1 MADDAGFAV
10 ALTLREQL
18 LQDALQVAYGGG
30 GFPHTLK
37 SADFGGLPGSPPANL
52 DVFLAPPSVAC
63 HQNNTMTVTFDLW
76 GQLEVTISG
85 VDETAQIHGHLAVDL
100 EPAFTIVFVAVR
112 QADGSTKQVPFLQ
125 MDAART
131 TLTVSPVSGWDFTV
145 IAAPG
150 FSAAADA
157 YLRSADFV
165 QRLQGAVG
173 LAVAAG
179 VVPMPSTQADFLGA
193 MAAAVNPRG
202 ETSVRQGSILVGFN
216 VDDPDNPIVGDA
228 DQLRDFAQDNQL
240 AAVVN
245 RRAVPILLQDV
256 QTGLADGVAK
266 AGAHLDGPLS
276 ITADLGRFR
285 VSGSASDSEG
295 SASFSF
301 SIVPT
306 LFAYRPGMVF
316 TYLPKTRWVKQ
327 RSWPALGFTA
337 TDIQVDV
344 DPSWWVGV
352 GAVLLEFFNP
362 MVIPALIA
370 TLENKSEETAADI
383 QARAASAFDPAAR
396 VRRLPASGPG
406 GAAVRI
412 ELAQFNIT
420 ADGTYTG
427 LKVTPE
433 PLPGMLIGPV
443 SIPADYRGAELNY
456 TVRLPFTVALD
467 DPKLRIRWTVIDPV
481 SGDVLANDDGPAQG
495 RDKIPFPFVAD
506 ALLADASAL
515 LVTVRVYRTLGPTI
529 TDLFNDQITLEIS
542 GPLAPGTF
550 TRWNYQDRNPQILF
564 SKPLQQWV
572 YNGEAEVKRHSRIHR
587 TDAKHCA
594 FYDKQSKW
602 GPQAQ
607 TFDQL
612 SFPIRDI
619 ALNRYQLCDYC
630 FFGGPDKLRPR
641 L

>member
-18 LQDALQVAYGGG
+18 LRDALAVAYGSG
-30 GFPHTLK
+30 GFPHTLN

-76 GQLEVTISG
+76 GQLEVTING
-85 VDETAQIHGHLAVDL
+85 VDEAAQIHGHLALDL
-100 EPAFTIVFVAVR
+100 VPAFGIVFVGVP
-112 QADGSTKQVPFLQ
+112 QPDGSTKQVPFLQ
-125 MDAART
+125 MDGART
-131 TLTVSPVSGWDFTV
+131 TLTVSPLTGWDFAV

-150 FSAAADA
+150 FSPAADV
-157 YLRSADFV
+157 YLRSSDFV
-165 QRLQGAVG
+165 LRLQQAVG
-173 LAVAAG
+173 VAVAAG
-179 VVPMPSTQADFLGA
+179 LVPMPSTQADFLGP
-193 MAAAVNPRG
+193 MAAAVNKDG
-202 ETSVRQGSILVGFN
+202 ETRVRQGSILVGFN
-216 VDDPDNPIVGDA
+216 VNDPDHPIVGNA

-245 RRAVPILLQDV
+245 KQAVPILLQDV
-256 QTGLADGVAK
+256 QTELADGVAK
-266 AGAHLDGPLS
+266 AGAHLDGPVTIS
-276 ITADLGRFR
+276 ADLGRFR
-285 VSGSASDSEG
+285 VSGSASDSDG

-306 LFAYRPGMVF
+306 LFAYRPGKFF
-316 TYLPKTRWVKQ
+316 TYLPKARWVKQ

-344 DPSWWVGV
+344 DPSWWVGL
-352 GAVLLEFFNP
+352 GAGLLNLFNP

-370 TLENKSEETAADI
+370 TLENKSEETAAEI

-406 GAAVRI
+406 GAVVRI

-443 SIPADYRGAELNY
+443 SIPADYRGAELSY
-456 TVRLPFTVALD
+456 TLRMPFTVTLD
-467 DPKLRIRWTVIDPV
+467 DPQLRIRWTVIDPAT
-481 SGDVLANDDGPAQG
+481 GNVLANDDGPAQN

-506 ALLADASAL
+506 ALLAGATAL
-515 LVTVRVYRTLGPTI
+515 LVTVRVYRTLGLTI

-550 TRWNYQDRNPQILF
+550 TRWNYQDRNPQISF
-564 SKPLQQWV
+564 DKHQKDWV

-594 FYDKQSKW
+594 FFDKQSKW
-602 GPQAQ
+602 GGQAQ
-607 TFDQL
+607 TFDHL

-630 FFGGPDKLRPR
+630 FFDGPDKLRAA